1 MNTPRS
7 LLALCLAAV
16 LGAASL
22 PAQVNLSSLTPV
34 DDTYTYTQNFNVTG
48 VPNTTTIAGT
58 WTNNSQFAYTANATP
73 YTKSMTGWFLS
84 MVSDP
89 TAPTYDTSGTV
100 RIGSG
105 GGGSTAV
112 TGLLGTIFAH
122 SSGGLNETA
131 LTLRNTAATQSALG
145 FAIKNDTA
153 SAVDTITLA
162 YTGEQ
167 WRRENSAQTN
177 TLEFQYKVVS
187 SFTAASYNVWAATGW
202 TDLNSLDFIS
212 PTVGATTGAN
222 LDGNLTANRSLKSA
236 ALPVTL
242 DSGDYLLVRWVY
254 SDADTQNLPGH
265 GLGIDD
271 LSLSMVAAIPEP
283 STYAVIFG
291 ALALGAV
298 AVIRRRGQ
306 R

>member
-7 LLALCLAAV
+7 LLALCLAAM

-22 PAQVNLSSLTPV
+22 PAQVNLSSLTPSG
-34 DDTYTYTQNFNVTG
+34 DTYTYTENFNITG
-48 VPNTTTIAGT
+48 VTSTTTITGA
-58 WTNNSQFAYTANATP
+58 WTNNSQLAYTANATP
-73 YTKSMTGWFLS
+73 YTKALPGWFLS

-89 TAPTYDTSGTV
+89 TVPTYDTSGTA

-105 GGGSTAV
+105 GAGNSTA
-112 TGLLGTIFAH
+112 TGLLGATFSHATAT
-122 SSGGLNETA
+122 LNETA
-131 LTLRNTAATQSALG
+131 LALRNTAATQSALG
-145 FAIKNDTA
+145 FVIKNDTA
-153 SAVDTITLA
+153 TAVDTITLA

-187 SFTAASYNVWAATGW
+187 SFTAASYNVWAETGW
-202 TDLNSLDFIS
+202 SDLNTLDFTS

-222 LDGNLTANRSLKSA
+222 LDGNQAANRSLKSA

-242 DSGDYLLVRWVY
+242 DSGDYLLVRWFY
-254 SDADTQNLPGH
+254 SDADTQNVPGH
-265 GLGIDD
+265 ALGIDD

-283 STYAVIFG
+283 STYAAIFG